1 MLPAAQ
7 AALALMSQP
16 IKRQAAAVEAAAHR
30 HLRAT
35 AAQEAQ
41 AGFTAQ
47 AAAVAARLST
57 LSETLARVVMADRA
71 L

>member
-1 MLPAAQ
+1 
-7 AALALMSQP
+7 MSQP
-16 IKRQAAAVEAAAHR
+16 IRRQAAAVEAAAHP

-47 AAAVAARLST
+47 VVVVAARLST
-57 LSETLARVVMADRA
+57 LSETLAQVAQVLPA
-71 L
+71 LWLSPLISK